1 MLQSCGKQLPFPGG
15 CHERFA
21 PGTGLPGALTGTGT
35 SILWSETTPFL
46 SSRDCAPGR
55 RSGRRAVFSMDNPS
69 RSERSRKAAL
79 AAALTIIAREGPGR
93 LTLDAIARES
103 GLSKGG
109 LMHQFRTKEAVL
121 RALLEQ
127 QIAHIGEFTDE
138 FRAGN
143 AGSLAQP
150 ELATQIATSKEII
163 AQQYSVAQAMLAA
176 LASDPKLLVNAREQ
190 DARRVE
196 EIKREAFD
204 PELAVLR
211 WAAARGLALL
221 SMLRLC
227 PIPEAD
233 LEPLFARLLD
243 DRQWTALELPT
254 KGRKGR
260 PANAA
265 SKKRTTVKR
274 PAEPKAS
281 ARGRQDR

>member
-1 MLQSCGKQLPFPGG
+1 
-15 CHERFA
+15 
-21 PGTGLPGALTGTGT
+21 
-35 SILWSETTPFL
+35 
-46 SSRDCAPGR
+46 
-55 RSGRRAVFSMDNPS
+55 MDNPS

-79 AAALTIIAREGPGR
+79 AAALTIIARDGPGR

-127 QIAHIGEFTDE
+127 QLAHFGEFTEE
-138 FRAGN
+138 FRRKHA
-143 AGSLAQP
+143 ASLAHP
-150 ELATQIATSKEII
+150 ELATQIATSREII

-176 LASDPKLLVNAREQ
+176 LASDPKLLVDAREQ
-190 DARRVE
+190 DARRVDQ
-196 EIKREAFD
+196 IKAEAAD

-221 SMLRLC
+221 AMLRLC
-227 PIPEAD
+227 PIPEAE

-243 DRQWTALELPT
+243 DRQWTALEQ
-254 KGRKGR
+254 
-260 PANAA
+260 PANEPSPKVPAGKGPA
-265 SKKRTTVKR
+265 DKR

-281 ARGRQDR
+281 AGPETSAELKPELKPSPRARQNH

>member
-1 MLQSCGKQLPFPGG
+1 
-15 CHERFA
+15 
-21 PGTGLPGALTGTGT
+21 
-35 SILWSETTPFL
+35 
-46 SSRDCAPGR
+46 
-55 RSGRRAVFSMDNPS
+55 MDNPS

-79 AAALTIIAREGPGR
+79 AAALTVIARDGPGR

-127 QIAHIGEFTDE
+127 QLAHFTEFTDE
-138 FRAGN
+138 FRRKDA
-143 AGSLAQP
+143 ASLAQP

-176 LASDPKLLVNAREQ
+176 LASDPKLLVENRER
-190 DARRVE
+190 DAERVE
-196 EIKREAFD
+196 VIKAEATD

-227 PIPEAD
+227 PIPEAE
-233 LEPLFARLLD
+233 LNRLFERLLD
-243 DRQWTALELPT
+243 DSQWSTLAQTRNGQTPAAGKGPT
-254 KGRKGR
+254 
-260 PANAA
+260 
-265 SKKRTTVKR
+265 
-274 PAEPKAS
+274 EPKVES
-281 ARGRQDR
+281 KLESKPRGRRGH

>member
-1 MLQSCGKQLPFPGG
+1 
-15 CHERFA
+15 
-21 PGTGLPGALTGTGT
+21 
-35 SILWSETTPFL
+35 
-46 SSRDCAPGR
+46 
-55 RSGRRAVFSMDNPS
+55 MDNPS

-79 AAALTIIAREGPGR
+79 AAALTIIARDGPGR

-127 QIAHIGEFTDE
+127 QLAHFTEFTDE
-138 FRAGN
+138 FRRKDA
-143 AGSLAQP
+143 ASLAQP

-176 LASDPKLLVNAREQ
+176 LASDPKLLVENRER
-190 DARRVE
+190 DAERVE
-196 EIKREAFD
+196 AIKAEAAD

-227 PIPEAD
+227 PIPEAE
-233 LEPLFARLLD
+233 LNRLFERLLD
-243 DRQWTALELPT
+243 DSQWSTLA
-254 KGRKGR
+254 R
-260 PANAA
+260 PANGQTPAA
-265 SKKRTTVKR
+265 GKGSI
-274 PAEPKAS
+274 EPKVEPKLETKP
-281 ARGRQDR
+281 RGRPGH